1 MPLVKDK
8 PAWQL
13 MIMEHRLILLE
24 RVVAEFPD
32 VLKTHRSTIAVWRA
46 RLKASSQTLAAP
58 L

>member
-13 MIMEHRLILLE
+13 MLLEHRLILLE
-24 RVVAEFPD
+24 RVIAEFPD
-32 VLKTHRSTIAVWRA
+32 VLTTHRSTIAVWRA
-46 RLKASSQTLAAP
+46 RLKASSRTPAEP